1 MKRRLTILSV
11 LVIITAVLLFLHI
24 QYSNIVGYLDK
35 AYYTALAVLLIYA
48 VIKLIFEQLIANRIK
63 EPKTRYSMRRISSL
77 IAILTFIAVAI
88 AIWVDNLQALLVSYG
103 ILAAGAAVALQDV
116 FKNLAGGVVIF
127 LTGTYKVG
135 DRIEVQG
142 KIGDVIDI
150 GIFYTTLLETNEWV
164 MGDQAT
170 GRLSIIPNNYVLSG
184 VVNNYT
190 RDHPYIWDEISIPI
204 TYDSDWKKALKIIE
218 SVVSIETKKSAEES
232 DKSIS
237 KLTDK
242 YYLPKKSTETTV
254 FVVLTSNWIAFNIRY
269 ITAVRQRRTVQ
280 DRLNRRLLAEL
291 EKEKNIKIASEN
303 IDVSIKEMPGKNL

>member
-1 MKRRLTILSV
+1 MKRRFTILSV
-11 LVIITAVLLFLHI
+11 LVVITAVLLFLHI
-24 QYSNIVGYLDK
+24 QYAVDYLDK
-35 AYYTALAVLLIYA
+35 IFYTALGILLIYA
-48 VIKLIFEQLIANRIK
+48 VIKLIFEQVIARQIK

-103 ILAAGAAVALQDV
+103 VLAAGAAVALQDV
-116 FKNLAGGVVIF
+116 FKNLAGGLVIF
-127 LTGTYKVG
+127 LTGSYKIG
-135 DRIEVQG
+135 DRIEIQG

-164 MGDQAT
+164 AGDQAT

-190 RDHPYIWDEISIPI
+190 RDHPYIWDEISIPL

-218 SVVSIETKKSAEES
+218 SVVSVETKKNADES

-242 YYLPKKSTETTV
+242 YYLPKRATETTV
-254 FVVLTSNWIAFNIRY
+254 FVVLTDNWINFYIRY
-269 ITAVRQRRTVQ
+269 ITEVRQRRPLK
-280 DRLNRRLLAEL
+280 DRLNRELLAEL
-291 EKEKNIKIASEN
+291 EKEKSIKIASEN
-303 IDVSIKEMPGKNL
+303 IDVSIKEIPGKTL